1 MLSTRLVAWH
11 PDLQA
16 EKAMGIFD
24 RFNRVL
30 KSNLN
35 SLVDRAEDPGKLLDQ
50 TVIDMENELKRSKKD
65 LVTQLGTAKRLEKK
79 VIEHGDEV
87 RGWEDKAVL
96 ALRSGDESLA
106 REALKMK
113 QKAKATMDNVQ
124 RQADAALGSARDLQS
139 TLEQIESKI
148 EDLKARKTTLAAQV
162 RRARETGSGGGGGG
176 GRFGSEAL
184 DGLDQL
190 SGRIDQLEAEV
201 EASSVLDDP
210 DRAAVDR
217 RFRDLER
224 KHGGSVVEDELSAL
238 KRKLEGR

>member
-1 MLSTRLVAWH
+1 
-11 PDLQA
+11 
-16 EKAMGIFD
+16 MGIFD

-35 SLVDRAEDPGKLLDQ
+35 SLVDRAEDPAKLLDQ
-50 TVIDMENELKRSKKD
+50 TVVDMENELKRSKKD

-87 RGWEDKAVL
+87 RSWEDKAVL
-96 ALRSGDESLA
+96 ALRSGDEELA

-124 RQADAALGSARDLQS
+124 KQADAALGSARDLQS

-162 RRARETGSGGGGGG
+162 RRARETSSSSAGGG
-176 GRFGSEAL
+176 GRFGSDAL

-201 EASSVLDDP
+201 EASNVLDDP
-210 DRAAVDR
+210 ERAAVDR
-217 RFRDLER
+217 RFRELE
-224 KHGGSVVEDELSAL
+224 KKSGGSVVEDELAAL
-238 KRKLEGR
+238 KRKLEG

>member
-1 MLSTRLVAWH
+1 
-11 PDLQA
+11 
-16 EKAMGIFD
+16 MGIFD

-35 SLVDRAEDPGKLLDQ
+35 SLVDRAEDPTKLLDQ
-50 TVIDMENELKRSKKD
+50 TVVDMENELKRSKKE

-79 VIEHGDEV
+79 AIEHGDEV
-87 RGWEDKAVL
+87 KGWEDKAVL
-96 ALRSGDESLA
+96 ALRSGDEELA

-113 QKAKATMDNVQ
+113 QKAKATQDNVQ

-148 EDLKARKTTLAAQV
+148 EDLKARKGTLAAQV
-162 RRARETGSGGGGGG
+162 RRARETSSHAGSGG
-176 GRFGSEAL
+176 GRFGSDAL

-190 SGRIDQLEAEV
+190 SGRIDSLEAEV
-201 EASSVLDDP
+201 EASNVLDDP

-217 RFRDLER
+217 RFRELEKR
-224 KHGGSVVEDELSAL
+224 SGGAVVEDELAAL
-238 KRKLEGR
+238 KRKLEG